1 MATTHF
7 RVYVPFLDILCSF
20 RRNMDMSCIGDLL
33 EVIWGK
39 EGGRLTGQKVGFSQL
54 SLRPLVSHLKNQHS
68 NSHFYCPQVNPVS
81 LEPRDTLQKRVAY
94 SARVT
99 ELADKADTDPVPPG
113 WWDLENL
120 HVYLYVHFGPE
131 VQAAEQLYKTLW
143 GEELKVI
150 LKEISDDNGTTWKYV
165 PETRIGS
172 LRMLGYTVPCLLL
185 RPEYDITFNTFNE
198 DHRTAKRRECGGV
211 VATGQPGIGK
221 TCFLYYA
228 LLRRLSEMKPVALER
243 PGFFIL
249 FHEGG
254 VYRYSNTD
262 PDSLPERTW
271 ALSDSNENAP
281 QPCSAFGT
289 VSKRRTAW
297 VIQTTSPAEKRWK
310 NWKKYC
316 TADMFVMNPISI
328 EEVTVLGKL
337 LKPEV
342 DVSDLQRIYRK
353 WGPSART
360 CLQLLQDGEERLHER
375 MVTKTAGD
383 FVTDPLPITK
393 YNESKVSHL
402 LFSIRPEN
410 QSRIGRKAQVPEM
423 ATDHIKAII
432 SYAAADAEARDQI
445 NFFEKISTHPDFKV
459 PAGKMFEGFV
469 LSWLYARQNVEPLS
483 CFATG
488 QAVLEIPACGKKQT
502 TFFGSKATL
511 TEGNQPPFCLLPT
524 AQNFATADAI
534 VITDEF
540 VITIQVTV
548 SDKHDA
554 KKRGFDKIKELI
566 PTPLK
571 RDKWRHVFITD
582 SDKKA
587 VSLRNQFL
595 PDLPQN
601 ALVYS
606 GVFDILWS
614 GVTREHVEAFFNE
627 KNSQPTSQQ
636 PPCGN
641 SMEVDGV

>member
-1 MATTHF
+1 MGYIPGKSGGKGAIDNRGKGDAKMRREEESRVREEPSIQRAWESERVALRNQLGQKPWVLREFGTGKPFPKEAISVHLKTLGMTDF
-7 RVYVPFLDILCSF
+7 SSKDSWGGVYVPFLDILCSF

-39 EGGRLTGQKVGFSQL
+39 EDKV
-54 SLRPLVSHLKNQHS
+54 
-68 NSHFYCPQVNPVS
+68 
-81 LEPRDTLQKRVAY
+81 
-94 SARVT
+94 
-99 ELADKADTDPVPPG
+99 DTDPVPPG

-120 HVYLYVHFGPE
+120 HVYLYVHSGPAAPPLE

-165 PETRIGS
+165 PETHIGS

-198 DHRTAKRRECGGV
+198 DHRTAKQCECSGV
-211 VATGQPGIGK
+211 VATGQPGI
-221 TCFLYYA
+221 
-228 LLRRLSEMKPVALER
+228 
-243 PGFFIL
+243 
-249 FHEGG
+249 
-254 VYRYSNTD
+254 D

-271 ALSDSNENAP
+271 ALSNSNKNVP
-281 QPCSAFGT
+281 QPCSTFGT

-316 TADMFVMNPISI
+316 TTDMFVMNPISI

-342 DVSDLQRIYRK
+342 NVSDLQRIYRK

-360 CLQLLQDGEERLHER
+360 CLQLLQDGEERLHEH
-375 MVTKTAGD
+375 MVTKTVGD

-402 LFSIRPEN
+402 LFSIRLEN

-423 ATDHIKAII
+423 I
-432 SYAAADAEARDQI
+432 SM
-445 NFFEKISTHPDFKV
+445 HPDFKV
-459 PAGKMFEGFV
+459 PAGKMFEVFV

-488 QAVLEIPACGKKQT
+488 QAVLEILVCGKKQT

-511 TEGNQPPFCLLPT
+511 IEGNQPPFCLLPT

-534 VITDEF
+534 VITNEF
-540 VITIQVTV
+540 IITIQVTV

-554 KKRGFDKIKELI
+554 KKRGFNKIKELI

-571 RDKWRHVFITD
+571 RDKWQHVFITD

-595 PDLPQN
+595 PNLLQN
-601 ALVYS
+601 TLIYS

-627 KNSQPTSQQ
+627 RNSDWRLFGITSN
-636 PPCGN
+636 PPPSN
-641 SMEVDGV
+641 PPVEIVWRLMVFSRK